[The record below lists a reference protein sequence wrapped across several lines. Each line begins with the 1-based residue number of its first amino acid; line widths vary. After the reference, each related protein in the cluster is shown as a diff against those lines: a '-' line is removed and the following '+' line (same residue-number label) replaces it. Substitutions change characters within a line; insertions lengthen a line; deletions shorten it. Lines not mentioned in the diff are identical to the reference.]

1 MKKIKDA
8 KIDITAIPLKK
19 GELWRYIQN
28 LNKMNHLIQLYRNI
42 LYFICVY
49 SVKSSPPPISPL
61 QSGMQLPAKAC
72 VFTSHI
78 SSTFFQ
84 KPVQRETFM
93 ISNKAAILFILRSS
107 EPKLHAG
114 RKIKHQTIKAAR
126 EVMYKHNQKSLQLN
140 V

>member
-1 MKKIKDA
+1 MKEFKDA
-8 KIDITAIPLKK
+8 NIDIMAIPLKK

-49 SVKSSPPPISPL
+49 SVKSSPPISPL
-61 QSGMQLPAKAC
+61 QSGMQLPAKVC

-84 KPVQRETFM
+84 NQFTK
-93 ISNKAAILFILRSS
+93 
-107 EPKLHAG
+107 KLL
-114 RKIKHQTIKAAR
+114 
-126 EVMYKHNQKSLQLN
+126 SLSLTKLQFYLY
-140 V
+140 